1 MDPLHENYEG
11 NFRNSCKH
19 GLSRLLLFHKYYTSK
34 IITSG
39 SSLSLRDS
47 QVIFLINERGK
58 MGSRSLPNFGR
69 QYKTLKELTKTI
81 VETMGFTNIEVSN
94 IIEMYP

>member
-1 MDPLHENYEG
+1 MDLLHENYEG

-19 GLSRLLLFHKYYTSK
+19 GLSRLLLHKYYTSK

-47 QVIFLINERGK
+47 HVIFLINERGK
-58 MGSRSLPNFGR
+58 MGSRSSPNFRR